1 MERSDEYSA
10 RDEGPNGFPFDGAR
24 APQVPAEPMFF
35 RDGIVPPMALEK
47 ALEFLEAGAWQK
59 AHEIVQAE
67 KTPLAAWLH
76 GIVHTLEGD
85 LDNARYWYRKAD
97 RAFPGPEAVQQE
109 IAAARRTLVD
119 TV

>member
-1 MERSDEYSA
+1 
-10 RDEGPNGFPFDGAR
+10 
-24 APQVPAEPMFF
+24 
-35 RDGIVPPMALEK
+35 MALEE

-67 KTPLAAWLH
+67 KSTLAAWLH

-97 RAFPGPEAVQQE
+97 RAFPGPQAVQQE
-109 IAAARRTLVD
+109 IAAARRQLGGAA
-119 TV
+119 